1 MKIKFQGTQLDRLQF
16 WSQYKTEIDK
26 STVSAVGKISYWKEL
41 LNPKVRAPA
50 DGLSFT
56 TAEGCNRAKNIL
68 TKKFGNEYLV
78 VNARIKTISLQTM
91 NHYHQEKIHEF
102 YEKQPSY
109 VKINKWVC
117 KKHSSHLTVIRVD
130 SVRTDD
136 NWQEWGFDIFIEALL
151 KWTERNSIDLRKRT
165 SSRSLKKEKMF
176 HTNPDEKS
184 TIVCSCKKKVRLWS
198 DCDKVTAV
206 DQRKKILSENRSS
219 LNCTGSKNLSIDEM

>member
-26 STVSAVGKISYWKEL
+26 SIVSAVGKISYWKEL

-117 KKHSSHLTVIRVD
+117 KKHFNSNQGWFSENRRQLT
-130 SVRTDD
+130 
-136 NWQEWGFDIFIEALL
+136 G
-151 KWTERNSIDLRKRT
+151 
-165 SSRSLKKEKMF
+165 
-176 HTNPDEKS
+176 
-184 TIVCSCKKKVRLWS
+184 VRLWYIHWS
-198 DCDKVTAV
+198 TPQVN
-206 DQRKKILSENRSS
+206 RKKLHRSKKKNIIKILEKRKDVPYKSGWEIY
-219 LNCTGSKNLSIDEM
+219 NCVFL